1 VLPNRRSSAFVRQPP
16 GYSATGRPPL
26 QLMKKED
33 IWRGLQATAKGA
45 LSTRDYRAPALAKR
59 LAGIGLEAGQIVS
72 ANRRSLAVV
81 WIPGVEIFPRTIHVQ
96 RHRGLFGE
104 FARRDEGVLANLKFW
119 PRQWATAR
127 MFANTA
133 KGFHVHPPFIPAGE
147 DPARSL
153 RRRFVRKG
161 TASPDYEAEQ
171 WDVMFFV
178 QGRVEMILRDVREGF
193 RSRIM
198 HFFIDGDNHRGPNN
212 VAVVIPPGAAHALR
226 AAGADDADKG
236 CGTSTNFEAAF
247 EGRIASDVE
256 SALLPES

>member
-1 VLPNRRSSAFVRQPP
+1 MFA
-16 GYSATGRPPL
+16 
-26 QLMKKED
+26 
-33 IWRGLQATAKGA
+33 
-45 LSTRDYRAPALAKR
+45 
-59 LAGIGLEAGQIVS
+59 
-72 ANRRSLAVV
+72 
-81 WIPGVEIFPRTIHVQ
+81 RTIHVQ

-104 FARRDEGVLANLKFW
+104 LARRDEGVLGSLKFW

-133 KGFHVHPPFIPAGE
+133 KGFHVHPPFIPEGE

-153 RRRFVRKG
+153 RRRFSGKRNV
-161 TASPDYEAEQ
+161 SPDYEAEQ

-212 VAVVIPPGAAHALR
+212 VAVVIPPGVAHALR
-226 AAGADDADKG
+226 VEGSEDALMVY
-236 CGTSTNFEAAF
+236 GTSTNFEPAF

-256 SALLPES
+256 SALLPESWRSFLAE